1 MNNWI
6 DFDMI
11 MSEIRYHRSLMQ
23 RRISEFKENENP
35 SALDEQRYN
44 EAIGEESVLMFLQA
58 WCNDFKF
65 SSDEVKEIIK
75 EKEEQQ

>member
-6 DFDMI
+6 DYDMLI
-11 MSEIRYHRSLMQ
+11 SEIEYHRNIAQM
-23 RRISEFKENENP
+23 RISQFKENENP
-35 SALDEQRYN
+35 SALDKRRYN
-44 EAIGEESVLMFLQA
+44 EAVGEESVLCFLQV
-58 WCNDFKF
+58 WCKDFKF